1 MTLGICDHCARVL
14 LVTDDGR
21 VPAHDR
27 AGPVVRRMTGKRRV
41 RCPGSGK
48 APRHQTRE

>member
-1 MTLGICDHCARVL
+1 MRLATCGRCARL
-14 LVTDDGR
+14 LLLTDDGR
-21 VPAHDR
+21 IPAHDQ

-48 APRHQTRE
+48 APRRVEC